1 MTNIC
6 PGCGSTLQYTDSNKV
21 GYTPKKDAK
30 LCERCFKLKNYNEKK
45 VINLEYNNEDIINL
59 LNSSA
64 KTIFFI
70 TDFLNLSKKVID
82 IYKKISVHNKYLVIN
97 KIDYI
102 PISINKDKYISFI
115 KSNYDINDEVILV
128 SAERNFNIRVINNIL
143 DNCKDAYVCGFTNSG
158 KSTIIKKIGELNNKE
173 IPVLTSLMPNT
184 TLDVIKIKLDNN
196 KYIYDTPGFINNDDF
211 DEVLYPKKFLKP
223 VTLQIK
229 ENDTI
234 SINNKIFIKTDKE
247 NSFTFYMSN
256 DVDIRKVYSVETNLN
271 NELIVKENSDF
282 VISNYGFINIKNP
295 CNLIT
300 NLNNDNI
307 EVRSSMF

>member
-256 DVDIRKVYSVETNLN
+256 DVDIRKVYSVETNLS
-271 NELIVKENSDF
+271 NELMVKENSDF

>member
-271 NELIVKENSDF
+271 NVLMVKENSDF

>member
-70 TDFLNLSKKVID
+70 TDFLNLSKKVIN

-229 ENDTI
+229 ENDI
-234 SINNKIFIKTDKE
+234 VSINNKIFIKTDKE

-256 DVDIRKVYSVETNLN
+256 DVDIRKVYSVETNLS
-271 NELIVKENSDF
+271 NELMVKENSDF

>member
-143 DNCKDAYVCGFTNSG
+143 DNCKGAYVCGFTNSG

-184 TLDVIKIKLDNN
+184 TLDVIKIKLDDN

-229 ENDTI
+229 ENDI
-234 SINNKIFIKTDKE
+234 VSINNKIFIKTDKE

-256 DVDIRKVYSVETNLN
+256 DVDIRKVYSVEANLN

>member
-21 GYTPKKDAK
+21 GYAPKKDAK

-59 LNSSA
+59 LNNSA

-143 DNCKDAYVCGFTNSG
+143 DDCKDAYVCGFTNSG
-158 KSTIIKKIGELNNKE
+158 KSTIIKKIGALNNKE

-229 ENDTI
+229 ENDI
-234 SINNKIFIKTDKE
+234 VSINNKIFIKTDKE

-271 NELIVKENSDF
+271 NKLMVKENSDF

>member
-173 IPVLTSLMPNT
+173 ISVLTSLMPNT
-184 TLDVIKIKLDNN
+184 TLDVIKIKLDDN

-229 ENDTI
+229 ENDI
-234 SINNKIFIKTDKE
+234 VSINNKIFIKTDKE

-256 DVDIRKVYSVETNLN
+256 DVDIRKVYSVETNLS
-271 NELIVKENSDF
+271 NELMVKENSDF

>member
-45 VINLEYNNEDIINL
+45 VINLKYNNEDIINL

-82 IYKKISVHNKYLVIN
+82 IYKKINVHNKYLVIN

-229 ENDTI
+229 ENDI
-234 SINNKIFIKTDKE
+234 VSINNKIFIKTDKE

>member
-59 LNSSA
+59 LNNSA

-82 IYKKISVHNKYLVIN
+82 IYKKISANNKYLVIN

-271 NELIVKENSDF
+271 NELMVKENSDF

>member
-82 IYKKISVHNKYLVIN
+82 IYKKINVHNKYLVIN

-229 ENDTI
+229 ENDI
-234 SINNKIFIKTDKE
+234 VSINNKIFIKTDKE

>member
-128 SAERNFNIRVINNIL
+128 SA
-143 DNCKDAYVCGFTNSG
+143 
-158 KSTIIKKIGELNNKE
+158 
-173 IPVLTSLMPNT
+173 
-184 TLDVIKIKLDNN
+184 
-196 KYIYDTPGFINNDDF
+196 
-211 DEVLYPKKFLKP
+211 KKF
-223 VTLQIK
+223 
-229 ENDTI
+229 
-234 SINNKIFIKTDKE
+234 
-247 NSFTFYMSN
+247 
-256 DVDIRKVYSVETNLN
+256 
-271 NELIVKENSDF
+271 
-282 VISNYGFINIKNP
+282 
-295 CNLIT
+295 
-300 NLNNDNI
+300 
-307 EVRSSMF
+307 

>member
-59 LNSSA
+59 LNNSA

-82 IYKKISVHNKYLVIN
+82 IYKKISAYNKYLVIN

-143 DNCKDAYVCGFTNSG
+143 DDCKDAYVCGFTNSG

-184 TLDVIKIKLDNN
+184 TLDVIKIKLDDN
-196 KYIYDTPGFINNDDF
+196 KYIYDTPGFINNGDF

-271 NELIVKENSDF
+271 NELMVKENSDF

>member
-229 ENDTI
+229 ENDI
-234 SINNKIFIKTDKE
+234 VSINNKIFIKTDKE

-271 NELIVKENSDF
+271 NVLMVKENSDF

>member
-1 MTNIC
+1 M
-6 PGCGSTLQYTDSNKV
+6 Q
-21 GYTPKKDAK
+21 
-30 LCERCFKLKNYNEKK
+30 
-45 VINLEYNNEDIINL
+45 
-59 LNSSA
+59 
-64 KTIFFI
+64 
-70 TDFLNLSKKVID
+70 
-82 IYKKISVHNKYLVIN
+82 
-97 KIDYI
+97 
-102 PISINKDKYISFI
+102 
-115 KSNYDINDEVILV
+115 
-128 SAERNFNIRVINNIL
+128 RNFNIRVINNIL
-143 DNCKDAYVCGFTNSG
+143 DGCKDAYVCGFTNSG

-184 TLDVIKIKLDNN
+184 TLDVIKIKLDDN

-229 ENDTI
+229 ENDI
-234 SINNKIFIKTDKE
+234 VSINNKIFIKTDKE

-271 NELIVKENSDF
+271 NELMVKENSDF

>member
-45 VINLEYNNEDIINL
+45 VIDLEYNNEDIINL

-70 TDFLNLSKKVID
+70 TDFLNLSKKVIN

-143 DNCKDAYVCGFTNSG
+143 DNCKDVYVCGFTNSG

-184 TLDVIKIKLDNN
+184 TLDVIKIKLDDN
-196 KYIYDTPGFINNDDF
+196 KYIYDTPGFINNGDF

-229 ENDTI
+229 ENDI
-234 SINNKIFIKTDKE
+234 VSINNKIFIKTDKE

-271 NELIVKENSDF
+271 NELKVKENSDF

>member
-45 VINLEYNNEDIINL
+45 VINLEYNNEDIINV
-59 LNSSA
+59 LNNSA

-184 TLDVIKIKLDNN
+184 TLDVIKIKLDDN

-229 ENDTI
+229 ENDI
-234 SINNKIFIKTDKE
+234 VSINNKIFIKTDKE

-256 DVDIRKVYSVETNLN
+256 DVDIRKVYSVETNLS
-271 NELIVKENSDF
+271 NELMVKENSDF

>member
-184 TLDVIKIKLDNN
+184 TLDVIKIKLDDN

-229 ENDTI
+229 ENDI
-234 SINNKIFIKTDKE
+234 VSINNKIFIKTDKE

-271 NELIVKENSDF
+271 NELMVKENSDF

>member
-70 TDFLNLSKKVID
+70 TDFLNLSKKVIN

-229 ENDTI
+229 ENDI
-234 SINNKIFIKTDKE
+234 VSINNKIFIKTDKE

>member
-143 DNCKDAYVCGFTNSG
+143 DGCKDAYVCGFTNSG

-184 TLDVIKIKLDNN
+184 TLDVIKIKLDDN

-229 ENDTI
+229 ENDI
-234 SINNKIFIKTDKE
+234 VSINNKIFIKTDKE

-271 NELIVKENSDF
+271 NELMVKENSDF

>member
-21 GYTPKKDAK
+21 GYAPKKDAK

-143 DNCKDAYVCGFTNSG
+143 DGCKDAYVCGFTNSG

-184 TLDVIKIKLDNN
+184 TLDVIKIKLDDN

-229 ENDTI
+229 ENDI
-234 SINNKIFIKTDKE
+234 VSINNKIFIKTDKE

-256 DVDIRKVYSVETNLN
+256 DVDIRKVYSVETNLS
-271 NELIVKENSDF
+271 NELMVKENSDF

>member
-229 ENDTI
+229 ENDI
-234 SINNKIFIKTDKE
+234 VSINNKIFIKTDKE

-256 DVDIRKVYSVETNLN
+256 DVDIRKVYSVETNLS
-271 NELIVKENSDF
+271 NELMVKENSDF